1 MIDAARRAGSALE
14 SLAFLAARCCPS
26 LRVLAGCAGT
36 TGSWAK
42 NALARRRPDLD
53 AKKLAPGGV
62 ASRILLPGKSLS
74 GKLFS
79 LNSSTIENYMVKGHE
94 LMWKFSWESFV
105 DAFFSFFSFDFKRQS
120 IYFLES

>member
-94 LMWKFSWESFV
+94 LRWKFS
-105 DAFFSFFSFDFKRQS
+105 
-120 IYFLES
+120 